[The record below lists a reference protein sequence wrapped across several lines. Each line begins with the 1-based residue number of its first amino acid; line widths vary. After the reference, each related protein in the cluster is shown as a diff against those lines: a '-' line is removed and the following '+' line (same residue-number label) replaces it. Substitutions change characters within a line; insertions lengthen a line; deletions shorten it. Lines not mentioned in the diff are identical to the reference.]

1 MKWKEIYTTQCLL
14 EEICSPTQDSFQVK
28 LFLILSLGG
37 GAFEMEVSNR
47 LLEKS
52 KTVEGLLQLPYQAVA
67 LALEVI
73 PRTLANNCGADVVRV
88 ITELR
93 SKHTDKTDPNSMYYG
108 INGNTGK
115 IENVKDLGIWD
126 TINVRKQTLK
136 TSVESACMI
145 LRIDD
150 IVSGIKKNKQI
161 PQGKAQAE
169 PAEGA
174 ETVNKTIK
182 LL

>member
-1 MKWKEIYTTQCLL
+1 MEI
-14 EEICSPTQDSFQVK
+14 
-28 LFLILSLGG
+28 
-37 GAFEMEVSNR
+37 SNR

-67 LALEVI
+67 NALEVI
-73 PRTLANNCGADVVRV
+73 PRTLANNCGGDVVRL

-93 SKHTDKTDPNSMYYG
+93 AKHNDKKDPNSMYYG
-108 INGNTGK
+108 INGLTGK
-115 IENVKDLGIWD
+115 VQNVKELGIWD

-150 IVSGIKKNKQI
+150 IVSGMKKRKDV
-161 PQGKAQAE
+161 PQGKTEAS
-169 PAEGA
+169 PAEQA
-174 ETVNKTIK
+174 ETV
-182 LL
+182 